1 MSISPLGCVGI
12 PEHAD
17 DEHAAACQEYF
28 ASKHDECVNVNQ
40 ALSTAKCVIS
50 RFQGD
55 ADEQAGM
62 CACMEYYEALALS
75 ILAAATHHGNNNN
88 HGNADG
94 GYDGYMHFP
103 DDDACGQC
111 NDQCYH
117 DHGEDLEQMRECNEV
132 CDEQVCGSGGG
143 NHNDECNACHDEC
156 IEGDEACHTICD
168 GNEFCMHGNDNH
180 NYYDND
186 NYHGDDYFHFDDDVL
201 HECHD
206 ECDVRFCIDHH
217 DAQGEGSD
225 VDLGEDDHTGA
236 HEADTEEEVVADM
249 EHLFADDECYICHT
263 DCVSEIFGSGFGS
276 GDTMPPL
283 DEEEI
288 QNMQCHDQCEE
299 QFPMTVGDWNFEEG
313 EPTESC
319 HECHEECS
327 ETVDEGTEESTACH
341 MQCDTSMC
349 IAGSHGGEGGHEDE
363 GHDQHTDESAA
374 HLETKRPRRAAA
386 AASTTKELRRRSLHQ
401 NNNRKEKGTR
411 SRRYIENMQCHVECD
426 GEGWETVYGYGADDG
441 ATIGDS
447 AVEGVIDEINSAIA
461 ASSAST
467 GAAVNVL
474 ALGISAVVAAGLA

>member
-1 MSISPLGCVGI
+1 MTLLRRAATTVSPSAELRRTGVLLLATAWILGRAAHSAPLTAAVRRGATAPGMSISPLGCVGI

-132 CDEQVCGSGGG
+132 CDEQVCGS
-143 NHNDECNACHDEC
+143 
-156 IEGDEACHTICD
+156 
-168 GNEFCMHGNDNH
+168 
-180 NYYDND
+180 
-186 NYHGDDYFHFDDDVL
+186 
-201 HECHD
+201 
-206 ECDVRFCIDHH
+206 R
-217 DAQGEGSD
+217 EGSD

-249 EHLFADDECYICHT
+249 EHLFADDDCYICHT

-299 QFPMTVGDWNFEEG
+299 QFPMTVGDWDFEEG
-313 EPTESC
+313 ELTESC

-401 NNNRKEKGTR
+401 NNNRKKKGTR

-426 GEGWETVYGYGADDG
+426 GEDWETVYGYGADDG

-467 GAAVNVL
+467 GAAVTVL